1 MSRRKGA
8 DKRVV
13 NPDPRYN
20 NVLVSK
26 FTNGLMQRGKKSLA
40 RRIFYD
46 AMDLIDQRVPDE
58 EPMVVFE
65 QAMENVRPRVEVKSR
80 RVGGAT
86 YQVPMEVAQD
96 RQFSLAM
103 RWLVKL
109 ADGRKG
115 VPMKNALASE
125 IMDAYQGQG
134 GAIRKRDEVH
144 RMAQANKALEALAGI
159 DIDMIAPSHGLI

>member
-80 RVGGAT
+80 RVGGAA
-86 YQVPMEVAQD
+86 P
-96 RQFSLAM
+96 
-103 RWLVKL
+103 
-109 ADGRKG
+109 
-115 VPMKNALASE
+115 ALAAFSTAALHWASMSAKTLNNTPFPS
-125 IMDAYQGQG
+125 ITG
-134 GAIRKRDEVH
+134 
-144 RMAQANKALEALAGI
+144 LEASGPILPRPNTAV
-159 DIDMIAPSHGLI
+159 PLLITATRFPFVV